1 MPDDL
6 NDESPVVSAAV
17 GASSSSSLSTS
28 GGAKKHR
35 FRSTGGVGSESKR
48 RALTFDEP
56 APSTTTAPTESK
68 VAKHGPLVVS
78 TERRVGC

>member
-6 NDESPVVSAAV
+6 NDESPVVSSAV
-17 GASSSSSLSTS
+17 GASSSSLSTS

-68 VAKHGPLVVS
+68 VAKQGPLVVS
-78 TERRVGC
+78 G